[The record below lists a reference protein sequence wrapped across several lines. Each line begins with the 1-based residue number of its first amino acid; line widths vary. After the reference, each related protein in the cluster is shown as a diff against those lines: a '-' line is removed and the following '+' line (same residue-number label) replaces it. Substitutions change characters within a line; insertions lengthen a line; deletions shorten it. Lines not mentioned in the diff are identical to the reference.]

1 MLGSLSGCDRPSP
14 TSDWAGRVGPVT
26 ARQTDIAL
34 PTVAPARSPGA
45 ASPART
51 FDSASLAVLKE
62 ALASKDY
69 ATRLVA
75 VEALG
80 EAKLDSA
87 VPWVEH
93 ALGDTE
99 HDVRMAGVE
108 ALDRVHSPRARAL
121 LVTVGDDM
129 TEELD
134 IRAVAA
140 GALIRT
146 TP

>member
-1 MLGSLSGCDRPSP
+1 M
-14 TSDWAGRVGPVT
+14 
-26 ARQTDIAL
+26 TDVAL
-34 PTVAPARSPGA
+34 PTVAPAKSRTA
-45 ASPART
+45 ASQPRT
-51 FDSASLAVLKE
+51 FDAASLAVLKE

-80 EAKLDSA
+80 DAKLDSA

-108 ALDRVHSPRARAL
+108 ALDRVHSTHVLVL
-121 LVTVGDDM
+121 LATVRDDT

-140 GALIRT
+140 GALLRT

>member
-1 MLGSLSGCDRPSP
+1 
-14 TSDWAGRVGPVT
+14 
-26 ARQTDIAL
+26 
-34 PTVAPARSPGA
+34 
-45 ASPART
+45 
-51 FDSASLAVLKE
+51 VLKE

-75 VEALG
+75 AEALG

-87 VPWVEH
+87 VPWLEH
-93 ALGDTE
+93 VLGDPE
-99 HDVRMAGVE
+99 HDVRMAAVE
-108 ALDRVHSPRARAL
+108 ALDRVHSPHARAL
-121 LVTVGDDM
+121 LVTVRDDM

-140 GALIRT
+140 GALLQT